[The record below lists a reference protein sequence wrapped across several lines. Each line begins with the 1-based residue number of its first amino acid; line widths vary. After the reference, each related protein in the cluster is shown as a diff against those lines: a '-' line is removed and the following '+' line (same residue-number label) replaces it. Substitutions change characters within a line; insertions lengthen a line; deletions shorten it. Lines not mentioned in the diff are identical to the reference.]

1 MHRPGCWC
9 TDRPWRRARGQDR
22 EARAIGI
29 HFTAVAIEHVGA
41 QATLAFKAKAAL
53 GDQIDGGALFKQFDV
68 RPLAGLLEQRT
79 KDGRAGGVGGMNDSP
94 MAVAALAGQVKFKA
108 AFVDVC
114 VVAPGER
121 DALIN
126 QPLNR
131 LTTVLDGKAHC
142 VFIAQAA
149 TSVQRVFDMRLH
161 RVGVIKD
168 RRNTALGP
176 ECRAVGQIALA
187 QNRNPQMVGK
197 GERQAQACS
206 AAADNQYVVLKMLA
220 HLRILPLAATSIS
233 MGGTAQ

>member
-1 MHRPGCWC
+1 
-9 TDRPWRRARGQDR
+9 
-22 EARAIGI
+22 
-29 HFTAVAIEHVGA
+29 
-41 QATLAFKAKAAL
+41 
-53 GDQIDGGALFKQFDV
+53 
-68 RPLAGLLEQRT
+68 
-79 KDGRAGGVGGMNDSP
+79 MNDSP

-108 AFVDVC
+108 AFIDVC

-131 LTTVLDGKAHC
+131 LTTVFDGKAHC

-161 RVGVIKD
+161 CVGVIKD
-168 RRNTALGP
+168 RRNTALRP